1 MNSGT
6 DDQNF
11 ETSLLPAQY
20 NALIRGH
27 RWAGSEAELGL
38 MLAVLKDAIRIYL
51 SDRHATTRE
60 RRIRFEETRRWFAER
75 RGRGPDGLFAY
86 ENLCEALGI
95 DPDHLR
101 ARLGLDVPPA
111 AAIIGRERR

>member
-1 MNSGT
+1 MNSGI

-20 NALIRGH
+20 NALVRGR

-38 MLAVLKDAIRIYL
+38 MLAVLKDAVRIYL
-51 SDRHATTRE
+51 SDRNATTRE
-60 RRIRFEETRRWFAER
+60 RRVRFEETRRWFAKRSGR
-75 RGRGPDGLFAY
+75 RPDGLFAY

-101 ARLGLDVPPA
+101 ARLGLEVPPA
-111 AAIIGRERR
+111 TATSGKERR